1 VKEPNVENDTPPNIQ
16 PLAPKQTLE
25 LSIEQFNSIPARRV
39 RYMMLYVVAFLI
51 WLSIFTFFWTTVQ
64 APDSATSADTPEAVT
79 LPAGII
85 ALQVLTGICL
95 LLFYVQFVNVLRI
108 MGYPI
113 AMIACTCLAV
123 FLPIPGLIVVAYVD
137 RRIIAK
143 AWNKA
148 KQRLDE
154 QQDPLA

>member
-1 VKEPNVENDTPPNIQ
+1 MKGTNVKNDTPPNNQ
-16 PLAPKQTLE
+16 STAPKQTLE
-25 LSIEQFNSIPARRV
+25 MSIDHFNSIPARRV
-39 RYMMLYVVAFLI
+39 RYMVLYVVAFLI

-64 APDSATSADTPEAVT
+64 VPGPIAGADPPEAVT
-79 LPAGII
+79 LPTSII

-154 QQDPLA
+154 RQNPLS